1 MLVFGSAFIFVTTLI
16 KTIIEWENNNMM
28 MFLFCVAALIAG
40 YFIYGTFVEKVFGIK
55 ENRTT
60 PAFSKRDGVDYV
72 PMSKKKIYLVQLLN
86 IAGVG
91 PIFGPIM
98 GALYGP
104 AAMLW
109 IVLGC
114 IFAGAV
120 HDYFSGMLSIRNGGA
135 SVPSITG
142 RYLGKGAKHFMN
154 VFAIVLLLLV
164 GVVFVSAPASMIT
177 NLVNEQTS
185 TTVSMGAMVAIIFA
199 YYILATIV
207 PIDKIIGRFYPFF
220 GALLIF
226 MSVGLIGAIGFS
238 SRHSILADYQFSDM
252 FTNMNP
258 NNLPLWPAL
267 FITIAC
273 GAVSG
278 FHATQSPLMARC
290 LENERNGRF
299 VFFGAMI
306 GEGVI
311 ALIWCAIA
319 LSFFGSMGSLG
330 DAVADGGPG
339 NVVYTSSF
347 GLLGTFGG
355 IIAFLGVVIL
365 PITSGDTAFRSS
377 RLILAEYFNME
388 QKTLK
393 SRLLMAMPLFIVG
406 GVLTQVDFAVIWRY
420 FGFANQMTA
429 VMMLWT
435 ASAYLL
441 RFNKLHWISTIPAMF
456 MTAVCTTFILNNST
470 LGFGLPMQL
479 STIIGIV
486 VMLLVTGYVIK
497 ISKGKG
503 DPELDQIEEDK
514 LNIKPTKAKIV

>member
-1 MLVFGSAFIFVTTLI
+1 
-16 KTIIEWENNNMM
+16 MM

-60 PAFSKRDGVDYV
+60 PAYSKQDGVDYV
-72 PMSKKKIYLVQLLN
+72 PMSNKKVYLVQLLN

-135 SVPSITG
+135 SVPTLTG
-142 RYLGKGAKHFMN
+142 RYLGKNAKHFMN
-154 VFAIVLLLLV
+154 IFALVLLLLV
-164 GVVFVSAPASMIT
+164 GVVFVSAPAGMIT
-177 NLVNEQTS
+177 NLVNEQTD
-185 TTVSMGAMVAIIFA
+185 TTLSMGLMVTIIFA
-199 YYILATIV
+199 YYVIATIV
-207 PIDKIIGRFYPFF
+207 PVDKIIGRLYPLF

-226 MSVGLIGAIGFS
+226 MSVGLIAAIVYS
-238 SRHSILADYQFSDM
+238 SEHSILAGYQFSDM

-258 NNLPLWPAL
+258 NDLPLWPAL

-273 GAVSG
+273 GAISG

-290 LENERNGRF
+290 LENEKNGRF

-311 ALIWCAIA
+311 ALIWCAVA
-319 LSFFGSMGSLG
+319 LSFFGSMDALQE
-330 DAVADGGPG
+330 AVANGGPG
-339 NVVYTSSF
+339 NVVYGSSF

-355 IIAFLGVVIL
+355 VLAFLGVVIL

-388 QKTLK
+388 QKSLK
-393 SRLLMAMPLFIVG
+393 NRLLMAMPLFILG
-406 GVLTQVDFAVIWRY
+406 AILTQVDFGIIWRY
-420 FGFANQMTA
+420 FGFANQTTA

-441 RFNKLHWISTIPAMF
+441 RFNKFHWITTVPAIF
-456 MTAVCTTFILNNST
+456 MTAVCITFILNNHS
-470 LGFGLPMQL
+470 LGFGLDMQI

-486 VMLLVTGYVIK
+486 SSLLITGYVIK

-503 DPELDQIEEDK
+503 DPEFDHAEEDK
-514 LNIKPTKAKIV
+514 LNAKPETV